1 MNLIQSER
9 QRGLQGLVATGD
21 VKMNWSPDVMERRAP
36 FGIQPVAENRIWGM
50 LLGLAIGD
58 SLGNTTEGQLPSNR
72 RERYG
77 EVRDYLPNRYADN
90 RRVGVPS
97 DDTQLTFWMLEHL
110 IEKGQIEPS
119 ALADLFESH
128 RIFGVGKTTQ
138 KFVDAI
144 RAGKPWLEATQQSA
158 GNGALTRIPAT
169 LLPHIVRG
177 SEDLWVDVVLG
188 TAVTHNDWAAIGA
201 SIAFVAIL
209 AELLTMNSPPE
220 RGWWV
225 DRFVRFAGPI
235 EGENNPLKPRG
246 GPVCTEYSIR
256 HGRREQTG

>member
-36 FGIQPVAENRIWGM
+36 FGIQPVAENRIRGM

-77 EVRDYLPNRYADN
+77 EVRAYLPNRYADN

-110 IEKGQIEPS
+110 IEKGQ
-119 ALADLFESH
+119 
-128 RIFGVGKTTQ
+128 
-138 KFVDAI
+138 
-144 RAGKPWLEATQQSA
+144 
-158 GNGALTRIPAT
+158 
-169 LLPHIVRG
+169 
-177 SEDLWVDVVLG
+177 
-188 TAVTHNDWAAIGA
+188 
-201 SIAFVAIL
+201 
-209 AELLTMNSPPE
+209 
-220 RGWWV
+220 
-225 DRFVRFAGPI
+225 
-235 EGENNPLKPRG
+235 
-246 GPVCTEYSIR
+246 
-256 HGRREQTG
+256 

>member
-9 QRGLQGLVATGD
+9 QRGLQGLVTTGD
-21 VKMNWSPDVMERRAP
+21 VKMNWPPEVMERRAP
-36 FGIQPVAENRIWGM
+36 FGIQPVAENRIPGM

-119 ALADLFESH
+119 ALANLFASH
-128 RIFGVGKTTQ
+128 RIFGIGKTTHE
-138 KFVDAI
+138 F
-144 RAGKPWLEATQQSA
+144 SA
-158 GNGALTRIPAT
+158 
-169 LLPHIVRG
+169 
-177 SEDLWVDVVLG
+177 
-188 TAVTHNDWAAIGA
+188 
-201 SIAFVAIL
+201 VA
-209 AELLTMNSPPE
+209 
-220 RGWWV
+220 
-225 DRFVRFAGPI
+225 
-235 EGENNPLKPRG
+235 
-246 GPVCTEYSIR
+246 
-256 HGRREQTG
+256 